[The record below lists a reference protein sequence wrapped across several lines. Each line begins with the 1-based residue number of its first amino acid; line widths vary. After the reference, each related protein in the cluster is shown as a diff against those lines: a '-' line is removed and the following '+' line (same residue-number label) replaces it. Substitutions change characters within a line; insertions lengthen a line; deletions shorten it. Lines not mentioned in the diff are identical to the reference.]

1 MLTTEFGVIV
11 VCMVCVISLV
21 VLYIPDSFIIRQ
33 DVDENIPILYKLYIF
48 IVLLL
53 VIVAILYISWLSP
66 VEVYYY

>member
-48 IVLLL
+48 IVLFL